1 MSVSATKSSNRGH
14 RAGIFDIRNIIGALL
29 GIDGLIILLVGIFGD
44 AEEDKTG
51 GVNAN
56 LWAGLVLVAD
66 ECDLPRLGLAATG
79 GRPRRLR
86 GRPRRRGPTR
96 RALAPLCSRHDC
108 LTTGFRHTVGG
119 WS

>member
-1 MSVSATKSSNRGH
+1 MSDSATKSSNRGH

-56 LWAGLVLVAD
+56 LWAGLVLVVMSAISLGWAWMRPVVAPEDFEGDHDD
-66 ECDLPRLGLAATG
+66 E
-79 GRPRRLR
+79 GRPA
-86 GRPRRRGPTR
+86 G
-96 RALAPLCSRHDC
+96 H
-108 LTTGFRHTVGG
+108 
-119 WS
+119 